1 MTTDRSSGFETIIFD
16 YIDQLKFIFFPD
28 QWSNAFLDYSKNE
41 ILALIF
47 LYRNNS
53 VNMTEIS
60 AYINAPLNTTTGV
73 VSRLE
78 KKQMVERRRDDKDR
92 RIVNIVLTEKAYDFI
107 NKEKNI
113 IKYYFDEV
121 YKQLTDEEKSAVYSV
136 FNKVITTLKKDK
148 NEINNEN
155 RKTNKIKRITI
166 E

>member
-1 MTTDRSSGFETIIFD
+1 MTTDKSSGFETIIFE

-28 QWSNAFLDYSKNE
+28 QWSSAFLDYSKNE

-107 NKEKNI
+107 SKEKKTI
-113 IKYYFDEV
+113 EHYFNEV
-121 YKQLTDEEKSAVYSV
+121 YKQLTDEEKRAVYSV
-136 FNKVITTLKKDK
+136 FTKAISALKKDR

-155 RKTNKIKRITI
+155 KKVNKIKRIII

>member
-1 MTTDRSSGFETIIFD
+1 MTTDKSSSFETIIFE

-28 QWSNAFLDYSKNE
+28 QWSSAFLDYSKNE

-107 NKEKNI
+107 SKEKKI
-113 IKYYFDEV
+113 IEYYFNEV
-121 YKQLTDEEKSAVYSV
+121 YKQLTDEEKRAVYSV
-136 FNKVITTLKKDK
+136 FIKVISALKKDR

-155 RKTNKIKRITI
+155 KKANKIKRIII